1 MIKVPPNESS
11 YYLAIVTVQ
20 GQPLRN
26 SDYLHFV
33 IFAYDWSKHL
43 H

>member
-20 GQPLRN
+20 EQPQGT
-26 SDYLHFV
+26 V
-33 IFAYDWSKHL
+33 ITFIL
-43 H
+43 